1 MLRARQDFASRDR
14 ARQGIYVESK
24 ALALLLRNCRLLG
37 TLSAALSGFSF
48 MGVASHL
55 GKSATAPGN
64 APSEWLFAFTVLG
77 VSTLGCALLSFIV
90 ATAAAIH
97 APGMALH
104 GPNASSL
111 HNAVDQLRRYFS
123 VAAVLCAVAFALL
136 CATLMVLIPIHGG
149 AGGGSLGAL
158 APAALLALVLSV
170 GLWYMRRDSG
180 FLHRAALQLRG
191 SIPGVETRSLL
202 VRSVLGTSSVSH
214 RDRSTVL

>member
-123 VAAVLCAVAFALL
+123 VAAVLLATALPSSSVVD
-136 CATLMVLIPIHGG
+136 TV
-149 AGGGSLGAL
+149 
-158 APAALLALVLSV
+158 LLALV
-170 GLWYMRRDSG
+170 GEK
-180 FLHRAALQLRG
+180 H
-191 SIPGVETRSLL
+191 
-202 VRSVLGTSSVSH
+202 VRVVSCH
-214 RDRSTVL
+214 SHDAEV